1 MYLIGLNRDA
11 ETGAAHMAILEKGL
25 KGLKRHYRL
34 AETAHWPPDTPEAT
48 VGAALV
54 GQYAD
59 PRWTVRRKVFSQDR
73 RPAKNVRTPPLIAA
87 RFGLS
92 EAGRS
97 GGPEIHRP
105 DTRSID
111 ALRARNLPLEG
122 VAVTREAA
130 WRRED
135 FGALRRGNNYFVPGP
150 DLETVLRR
158 VFSQGRLTLDP
169 ACPMADRLAP
179 GPPETFSYPIPNP
192 TGESSEG
199 DLWLAVSLPVWFS
212 ETVRKIARY
221 GDA

>member
-1 MYLIGLNRDA
+1 MYLIGLNRNA

-34 AETAHWPPDTPEAT
+34 AETAHWPQDTPEAT
-48 VGAALV
+48 VEAALA
-54 GQYAD
+54 GLYTD

-87 RFGLS
+87 RFDAS

-97 GGPEIHRP
+97 GCPETRRP
-105 DTRSID
+105 DTRFID

-135 FGALRRGNNYFVPGP
+135 FGELRRGNNYFVPGP
-150 DLETVLRR
+150 DLETVLRT
-158 VFSQGRLTLDP
+158 VFSEGRLTLDP
-169 ACPMADRLAP
+169 SLPMADRLAP
-179 GPPETFSYPIPNP
+179 GPPETFQPPIPNP
-192 TGESSEG
+192 AGELSEG
-199 DLWLAVSLPVWFS
+199 DLWLAVSLPIWFS
-212 ETVRKIARY
+212 ETVRKVARY